1 MATEDKSNLAVWLDF
16 AKALVW
22 PLIILVFLL
31 LYKAQFSELIKRV
44 TEVHVPGG
52 TSIIIAAAAQQAAEV
67 QRTITREAQPGAPTD
82 PRPSLDAIKQ
92 VLKVQALRTLAQ
104 QPPTLTSS
112 GWIYCGELVDGHWI
126 NKPNLIVAG
135 PVESGKTYTVFT
147 DTYLRENPPQG
158 STPKGEVI
166 GVVPQGA
173 QVKVLQV
180 NEIPDPSRPS
190 PDKRL
195 VWVQIE
201 NKTTYA
207 VGRNQ

>member
-1 MATEDKSNLAVWLDF
+1 MAMEDRSVLAVWLDF

-22 PLIILVFLL
+22 PLIILVFLF
-31 LYKAQFSELIKRV
+31 LYKAQFSDLIKRV
-44 TEVHVPGG
+44 TEVHGPGG
-52 TSIIIAAAAQQAAEV
+52 TSVTIAAAQQAVEV
-67 QRTITREAQPGAPTD
+67 QRTITRGAQPGAPTD
-82 PRPSLDAIKQ
+82 PRPSLDAVKQ
-92 VLKVQALRTLAQ
+92 ILKLEGLRTLAEL
-104 QPPTLTSS
+104 PPTLTSS
-112 GWIYCGELVDGHWI
+112 GWIYCGEVVDGHWS

-135 PVESGKTYTVFT
+135 PVESGKTYIVFT

-173 QVKVLQV
+173 KVKVLQV
-180 NEIPDPSRPS
+180 NEIPDTSSPSS
-190 PDKRL
+190 NKRL

-207 VGRNQ
+207 VSRNQQ